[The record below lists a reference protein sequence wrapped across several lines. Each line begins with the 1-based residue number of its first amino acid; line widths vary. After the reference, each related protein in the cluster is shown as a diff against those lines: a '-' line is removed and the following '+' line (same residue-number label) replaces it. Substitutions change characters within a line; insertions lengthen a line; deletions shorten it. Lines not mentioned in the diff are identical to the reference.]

1 MQNHFTADFKSAGY
15 DGAGHIND
23 ALRIWTQIMLKILGK
38 ITNSLVYQLIF
49 TVGMTLLVS
58 VSTWAY
64 FNIDYQ
70 KKNVMDSIVEGTDK
84 LSSTIRLGTHY
95 SMMLNSRDDINQII
109 VNIGK
114 QEEIRYIRIYNKS
127 GQIKF
132 SNRAEEV
139 DRMTNIKAEACDICH
154 RSDPPAVKL
163 DISRRIRIFD
173 DHEGYRLLGIIS
185 PIYNEPGCSA
195 DSCHVHPQGKKILG
209 ALDVVVSLEKT
220 DRETLVFE
228 EGIIILA
235 MSVFVMSSAVIFIF
249 VLKFVNHPIKK
260 LIEGTK
266 RISRGDYSEK
276 VLIPQNSELEE
287 LAAAVNQMGKEIGQ
301 KQAELNRKK
310 NEYQNLFELVP
321 CIITVQDRNY
331 RLIRYNRQFAEK
343 FDPKPGDYCFCA
355 YKGRKKKCLVCPVEK
370 TFEDG
375 TSHYSEESGIDKDGE
390 QKYWIVKTSP
400 LKDEK
405 GNIIAAM
412 EMCIDITHRKMLE
425 EELEK
430 SEKKYYAIFNNIPNP
445 VFVLDTETF
454 QILDCNESMRTVY
467 GYAYREMM
475 NRSFLDLFKPED
487 REHYAGEIKIAAV
500 ISQAKQVSKDG
511 RTMFANIRISPTE
524 YLGQKVLLV
533 TTSDITKRLEAEQQ
547 LHHAS
552 KMATLGE
559 MATGVA
565 HELNQPLTVINTAS
579 SFLMRKMNQMGIE
592 DDDPIYTMTQKIGK
606 SVDRAA
612 KIINHMRQFARKSD
626 MKSEKTEI
634 STVLEKAVDMFSQ
647 QLKIRGIEIVY
658 DIQKD
663 IPPIMADPDR
673 LEQVFVNLLINARD
687 AIETKYKTEKTGE
700 KKIILK
706 TISENGSVTVEI
718 SDTGTGIP
726 DAIADKIF
734 EPFFTT
740 KEVGKGTGIG
750 LSISYGIVKD
760 FGGDIRAIPG
770 RKEGACFV
778 IKFPEARIQSE
789 P

>member
-1 MQNHFTADFKSAGY
+1 
-15 DGAGHIND
+15 
-23 ALRIWTQIMLKILGK
+23 MLKILAK
-38 ITNSLVYQLIF
+38 IRNSLVYQLIF

-58 VSTWAY
+58 VAAWAY

-70 KKNVMDSIVEGTDK
+70 KKKVMDNIVGGTDK

-95 SMMLNSRDDINQII
+95 AMMLNSRDDINQII

-154 RSDPPAVKL
+154 RSTPPAVKL
-163 DISRRIRIFD
+163 DIRERIRIFAD
-173 DHEGYRLLGIIS
+173 PDRYRLLGIIS
-185 PIYNEPGCSA
+185 PIYNEPGCSE

-228 EGIIILA
+228 EGIIFLA
-235 MSVFVMSSAVIFIF
+235 MSVFVMTSAVIFIF
-249 VLKFVNHPIKK
+249 VLKFVNQPIKK

-266 RISRGDYSEK
+266 RIAKGDYSEK

-287 LAAAVNQMGKEIGQ
+287 LAAAVNQMGNEIGK
-301 KQAELNRKK
+301 KQNELNRKK

-321 CIITVQDRNY
+321 CIITVQDRDY

-343 FDPKPGDYCFCA
+343 FDPQPGAFCFCA
-355 YKGRKKKCLVCPVEK
+355 YKGRKEKCVECPVEK

-375 TSHYSEESGIDKDGE
+375 TSHYSEESGLDKDGE

-405 GNIIAAM
+405 GNIVAAM
-412 EMCIDITHRKMLE
+412 EMCIDITHRKKLE

-445 VFVLDTETF
+445 VFVLDTESL

-467 GYAYREMM
+467 GYSYREMM
-475 NRSFLDLFKPED
+475 YRSFLDLFIFED
-487 REHYAGEIKIAAV
+487 RDRYAAEIKSFAV
-500 ISQAKQVSKDG
+500 ISHAKQVNKDG
-511 RTMFANIRISPTE
+511 RTLFANIRISPTE

-547 LHHAS
+547 LLHAS

-565 HELNQPLTVINTAS
+565 HELNQPLTVIKTAG

-592 DDDPIYTMTQKIGK
+592 EDDPIYTMTQKISK

-626 MKSEKTEI
+626 MKLEKTEVN
-634 STVLEKAVDMFSQ
+634 TVLEKAVDMFSQ
-647 QLKIRGIEIVY
+647 QLKIRGIEVVY
-658 DIQKD
+658 DMQKNISD
-663 IPPIMADPDR
+663 IMADPDR

-687 AIETKYKTEKTGE
+687 SIETKYKTEKVGE

-706 TISENGSVTVEI
+706 TVSENGHVVIEVG
-718 SDTGTGIP
+718 DTGTGIP
-726 DAIADKIF
+726 DSIAEKIF

-770 RKEGACFV
+770 RKDGACFA
-778 IKFPEARIQSE
+778 IEFPAAGVQK
-789 P
+789 